1 MTGGKRMFEDAAR
14 VAGGAMGTLSG
25 LRREA
30 ETIIRHQI
38 DRILS
43 GMDLVTREE
52 FEAVREMAV
61 NARLEN
67 AKLEARIAA
76 LESSRAKPATRK
88 KKATAQKSKPA
99 AGKPCPRPLI
109 HYILC

>member
-1 MTGGKRMFEDAAR
+1 MTGGNRMFEDAAR

-30 ETIIRHQI
+30 ETIVRHQI
-38 DRILS
+38 RILS

-67 AKLEARIAA
+67 EKLEARIAA
-76 LESSRAKPATRK
+76 LESASAKPAPRK
-88 KKATAQKSKPA
+88 KKATAQKPKPA
-99 AGKPCPRPLI
+99 AGKP
-109 HYILC
+109 

>member
-1 MTGGKRMFEDAAR
+1 MFEDAAR

-30 ETIIRHQI
+30 ETIVRHQI

-52 FEAVREMAV
+52 FETVREMAV

-67 AKLEARIAA
+67 EKLEARIAA
-76 LESSRAKPATRK
+76 LESGKS
-88 KKATAQKSKPA
+88 KASPKAQKAAPRKSRPA
-99 AGKPCPRPLI
+99 AGKS
-109 HYILC
+109 

>member
-1 MTGGKRMFEDAAR
+1 MAGGNRMFEDAAR

-30 ETIIRHQI
+30 ETIVRHQI

-52 FEAVREMAV
+52 FETVREMAV

-67 AKLEARIAA
+67 EKLEARIAV
-76 LESSRAKPATRK
+76 LEAGSAKPVPRK

-99 AGKPCPRPLI
+99 TSKP
-109 HYILC
+109 

>member
-1 MTGGKRMFEDAAR
+1 MFEDAAR

-30 ETIIRHQI
+30 ETIVRHQI

-43 GMDLVTREE
+43 NMDLVTREE
-52 FEAVREMAV
+52 FETVREMAV

-67 AKLEARIAA
+67 EKLEARIAA
-76 LESSRAKPATRK
+76 LEAGGAKPVAKTK
-88 KKATAQKSKPA
+88 KPASRKSKSGG
-99 AGKPCPRPLI
+99 GKS
-109 HYILC
+109 